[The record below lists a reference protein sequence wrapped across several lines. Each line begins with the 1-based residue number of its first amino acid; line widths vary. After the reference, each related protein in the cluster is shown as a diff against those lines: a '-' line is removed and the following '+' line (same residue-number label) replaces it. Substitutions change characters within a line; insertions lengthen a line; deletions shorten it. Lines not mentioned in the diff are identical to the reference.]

1 MSTDPSPPPPPVPAT
16 PTPRAVPA
24 TPPPL
29 PGWQRLGLVVAPIAF
44 VVVSWFVVLVWRGGA
59 YAREIAYA
67 TGACLF
73 PLGTTVILGPAVL
86 TKSAIAHLTSWDLAW
101 MVIVLNTA
109 MAFLYAFN
117 LDLLGRLPRV
127 GPAFVRA
134 REEASRTLRDRPWI
148 RRWATI
154 GVGVFVLLP
163 LPGSGAL
170 GGCVVGGLIGL
181 SQVRTFTIVSL
192 ANAGVAFLYAWAG
205 DALSDF
211 LEARNVGVW
220 GRVMGF
226 AVSFALL
233 WLALRAVRRLSQPA
247 APGTSSA
254 GSDLPPSSPP

>member
-1 MSTDPSPPPPPVPAT
+1 MSPDAHLPPPAAPASPAAPPRV
-16 PTPRAVPA
+16 
-24 TPPPL
+24 
-29 PGWQRLGLVVAPIAF
+29 PGWLRASLVLTPVAF
-44 VVVSWFVVLVWRGGA
+44 VIFAWFVVLVWRGGA

-101 MVIVLNTA
+101 MVVVLNTA

-117 LDLLGRLPRV
+117 LDLLGRLPKV

-134 REEASRTLRDRPWI
+134 REEASRTLKERPWI
-148 RRWATI
+148 RRWATF
-154 GVGVFVLLP
+154 GVGLFVLLP

-192 ANAGVAFLYAWAG
+192 SNAAVAFLYAWAG
-205 DALSDF
+205 DALNDW
-211 LEARNVGVW
+211 LTANDVGLW
-220 GRVMGF
+220 GRLAGF
-226 AVSFALL
+226 VVGFGLL
-233 WLALRAVRRLSQPA
+233 WVALRAVRSLSRP
-247 APGTSSA
+247 PT
-254 GSDLPPSSPP
+254 PPSPSGGADVPPVQKS

>member
-1 MSTDPSPPPPPVPAT
+1 MSPDPLPPSAPAPAAVTVPARSD
-16 PTPRAVPA
+16 PPA
-24 TPPPL
+24 R
-29 PGWQRLGLVVAPIAF
+29 PGWVRLSLVVAPLAF
-44 VVVSWFVVLVWRGGA
+44 VVLAWFVVLVWRGGA

-86 TKSAIAHLTSWDLAW
+86 TKSAIAHLTAWDLAW

-109 MAFLYAFN
+109 MAFLYAYN
-117 LDLLGRLPRV
+117 LDLLGRLPKV

-181 SQVRTFTIVSL
+181 SQTRTFAIVSI
-192 ANAGVAFLYAWAG
+192 ANGAVAVLYAWAG
-205 DALSDF
+205 DALGDW
-211 LEARNVGVW
+211 LDAHDVGLW
-220 GRVMGF
+220 GRLAGF
-226 AVSFALL
+226 AVSFGLL
-233 WLALRAVRRLSQPA
+233 WLALRTVRRLSTPGSTPPPPPDGSGA
-247 APGTSSA
+247 ARG
-254 GSDLPPSSPP
+254 L